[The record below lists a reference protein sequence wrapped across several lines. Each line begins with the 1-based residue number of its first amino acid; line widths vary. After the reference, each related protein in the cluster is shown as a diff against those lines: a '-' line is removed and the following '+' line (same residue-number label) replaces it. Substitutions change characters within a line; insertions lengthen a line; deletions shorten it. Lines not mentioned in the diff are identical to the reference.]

1 MPLQLRRGTEAERQA
16 LTAPLANGEPLWIP
30 VTSQLYIGDG
40 STPANLLTPVSSQ
53 SGGGST
59 TISDTAP
66 VNPVNGNMWFDT
78 VGGRLYVYFINTWVD
93 TSPSSSKLT
102 GEFDGSVFTSD
113 GLTQVIDGSTGY
125 VTTDTVTSVHNFS
138 TALQLGTPTS
148 NGSEVIYNN
157 AGPFVSMYATTTN
170 TDPKIS
176 FNTSNGTMAGPTAV
190 IANDKLGSI
199 SFAGLVSSTN
209 FDPAVTVSAFAD
221 SAITNNKVPGRFVV
235 TTRSAN
241 GINTNTLTFDSSG
254 NLTVPT
260 VIGSLSG
267 NASTATIA
275 KGINVY
281 ADAADRDA
289 SISPGERSIGMLA
302 MLQDDG
308 TGNSATSQYTAS
320 GWVNI
325 NGRYFTNSAQLAGF
339 LSDETGTGSVVFSNS
354 PSLIT
359 PSLGTATASSI
370 NKVNITTPASSAT
383 LTLAT
388 GSSLVTAGAHSI
400 TLTSTADSVLTLPTT
415 GTLVNS
421 AVTTLSSL
429 SSVGTVTTGTWSG
442 LFGAV
447 TGANLTNLTAANLTG
462 TIPGTVLGNSSV
474 YIGTTAIAL
483 NRASSALTVAG
494 LNTDGYSGALKT
506 ATGSVVV
513 SASTAPTV
521 GQVLTASSNTVA
533 AWATPDIS
541 TYTGVLNPANGGTGI
556 ANTLPTT
563 RPSLLLDF
571 ANSRTLDPRV
581 MFTRATTATYYG
593 FDGLIKTAVA
603 NEPRFDFDPVTL
615 QSLGLLTE
623 EQRSNLLNL
632 SETLAASGGTQN
644 SWTVTNLTRTST
656 TNIAPDG
663 NATALQL
670 TASAANGTIISTAAI
685 GTSAAR
691 TLSVFLKRVT
701 GTGNIQYTTD
711 NGTTW
716 TTQAITS
723 KWVRYIFPSTTADQR
738 VGFRIAT
745 SGDAIQIW
753 GVQLE
758 VGTFATSYIPT
769 TTTTVVRN
777 ADVATISGTNFS
789 SWYNQ
794 AEGTI
799 VAKYVPKGDVNNE
812 SILTLSDTTT
822 NNRIAYRYTSGNA
835 LQELIVA
842 GSATQA
848 DINSTGNNTIGQSYT
863 AAFKYSTTDNQVYI
877 NGVLYGTP
885 DTVATIPTVNTCN
898 IGSSYASGENFNGN
912 IAKLAFYPV
921 GLGATALGAIS
932 LG

>member
-78 VGGRLYVYFINTWVD
+78 VGGRLYVYCINTWVD
-93 TSPSSSKLT
+93 ASPSSSKLT

-113 GLTQVIDGSTGY
+113 GLTQIIDGSTGY
-125 VTTDTVTSVHNFS
+125 VTSDTITSVHNFS
-138 TALQLGTPTS
+138 TSLQLGTQTT
-148 NGSEVIYNN
+148 NGSEIIYNN
-157 AGPFVSMYATTTN
+157 ASPFVSMYATTTN

-176 FNTSNGTMAGPTAV
+176 FNTSNGTLAGPTA
-190 IANDKLGSI
+190 IAVNNKLGSI
-199 SFAGLVSSTN
+199 SFAGLVSSIN
-209 FDPAVTVSAFAD
+209 YDPAVTVSAFAD
-221 SAITNNKVPGRFVV
+221 AAITNNKVPGRFVV

-260 VIGSLSG
+260 VTSSLIG

-275 KGINVY
+275 AGINVY

-289 SISPGERSIGMLA
+289 SISPGERTIGMLA

-320 GWVNI
+320 GWVTI

-354 PSLIT
+354 PTLISPT
-359 PSLGTATASSI
+359 LGSATATSI
-370 NKVNITTPASSAT
+370 NKVNITTPAASAT

-388 GSSLVTAGAHSI
+388 GSTLATVGGNSLTITTTAN
-400 TLTSTADSVLTLPTT
+400 TAVTLPVS

-429 SSVGTVTTGTWSG
+429 SSVGTITTGTWGGS
-442 LFGAV
+442 FSAV
-447 TGANLTNLTAANLTG
+447 SAANLTNLTAANLTG
-462 TIPGTVLGNSSV
+462 TIPSAVLANSS
-474 YIGTTAIAL
+474 IFLGTTSIAL
-483 NRASSALTVAG
+483 NRPTGSLTVAG
-494 LNTDGYSGALKT
+494 LNTDGYAGALKT
-506 ATGSVVV
+506 AAGSVVV
-513 SASTAPTV
+513 SASATPTA
-521 GQVLTASSNTVA
+521 GQVLTASSGTVA

-541 TYTGVLNPANGGTGI
+541 TYTGVLTPTNGGTGI
-556 ANTLPTT
+556 ANSLPFV

-581 MFTRATTATYYG
+581 TFTRATTATYYG
-593 FDGLIKTAVA
+593 FDGLIKTSVA
-603 NEPRFDFDPVTL
+603 NEPRFDFDPVTR
-615 QSLGLLTE
+615 QSLGLLME

-670 TASAANGTIISTAAI
+670 TASAANGTIISSAAI

-691 TLSVFLKRVT
+691 TLSVFLKRIT

-723 KWVRYIFPSTTADQR
+723 KWVRYTFPTTTADQR
-738 VGFRIAT
+738 VGFRVAN
-745 SGDAIQIW
+745 SGDAIQLW

-769 TTTTVVRN
+769 TTTQVVRN
-777 ADVATISGTNFS
+777 ADVATIAGTNFS

-794 AEGTI
+794 TEGTV
-799 VAKYVPKGDVNNE
+799 VAKYTPKGDVNNE

-822 NNRIAYRYTSGNA
+822 NNRIAYRFNA
-835 LQELIVA
+835 SNAFQALIVS
-842 GSATQA
+842 GSATQT
-848 DINSTGNNTIGQSYT
+848 DINSTGYNSTGQSYT
-863 AAFKYSTTDNQVYI
+863 SAFKYSSSDIQAYI

-885 DTVATIPTVNTCN
+885 DIAATIPAVTTCN
-898 IGSSYASGENFNGN
+898 IGSSFGSGENFNGN
-912 IAKLAFYPV
+912 ISKFAFYPV
-921 GLGATALGAIS
+921 SLSTAELGTIS